1 MDILRERVRSVGIS
15 LLGGKSGMEGPY
27 ELGIESIRALNSDDI
42 IPSSSSEFLI
52 IVKSLA
58 VFDYDCSHRKG
69 SFTRH
74 AMAAGTV
81 IVPCNNITLDWEQP
95 NSNGQRRYA
104 GRAVLVS
111 LESAHCHWSNTD
123 GTHSFTLS
131 VPFQLCM
138 HS

>member
-52 IVKSLA
+52 VDSFTVL
-58 VFDYDCSHRKG
+58 DYGCSHREG
-69 SFTRH
+69 SFTRY
-74 AMAAGTV
+74 AMAAGTLV
-81 IVPCNNITLDWEQP
+81 APFDTMVHIINLDWEQP
-95 NSNGQRRYA
+95 NSSGQRHCA
-104 GRAVLVS
+104 EIAVSPIPPVQYWWYLFIDIDS
-111 LESAHCHWSNTD
+111 
-123 GTHSFTLS
+123 
-131 VPFQLCM
+131 QLYM